1 MTFSSWL
8 PVPKSCSLIALC
20 LSLFINEMRGTE
32 LHPGAKISNIYNNR
46 DTVRG
51 STEITDRKL
60 LL

>member
-46 DTVRG
+46 DTVG
-51 STEITDRKL
+51 AVN
-60 LL
+60 